1 MMNLAHPGY
10 LWLFLLFIPLIAWYV
25 WSQRKANPS
34 MRMSSISAFKGLST
48 SWKVYVK
55 HFSFVLKLAALSCL
69 IIILCRPQ
77 TYDKWSMSDTEGTDI
92 VMAIDISASMLSRD
106 LQPDRLEAA
115 KKVASDFVAKRE
127 SDNIGLVIF
136 AGEGFTLLPM
146 TTHQTTLLNT
156 IHEISIN
163 MLDADGT
170 AIGDGIAT
178 AINRIKD
185 GKAKSKSIILLTDG
199 TNYSGVVAPLTAAE
213 IAQKEGIRIYTIG
226 LGTRGTAET
235 PYAQGFG
242 GELLYKPMPVTIDE
256 ESLKK
261 VAQMTG
267 GKYFRATDNDV
278 LTSIFNEIDKLE
290 KTKID
295 VKNFTNTQDNYMPWA
310 WALLL
315 LVLLNLT
322 ISYTVLRRIPLWF
335 SYS

>member
-146 TTHQTTLLNT
+146 TTHQATLLNT

-199 TNYSGVVAPLTAAE
+199 TNNSGVVAPLTAAE

-226 LGTRGTAET
+226 LGTRDTAET

-315 LVLLNLT
+315 IVLLNLT
-322 ISYTVLRRIPLWF
+322 ISYTVLRRIP
-335 SYS
+335 

>member
-34 MRMSSISAFKGLST
+34 MRMSSIRAFKGLST

-146 TTHQTTLLNT
+146 TTHQATLLNT

-199 TNYSGVVAPLTAAE
+199 TNNSGVVAPLTAAE

-226 LGTRGTAET
+226 LGTHGTAET

-322 ISYTVLRRIPLWF
+322 ISYTVLRRIP
-335 SYS
+335 

>member
-48 SWKVYVK
+48 SWKVYVN

-146 TTHQTTLLNT
+146 TTHQATLLNT

-199 TNYSGVVAPLTAAE
+199 TNNSGVVAPLTAAE

-322 ISYTVLRRIPLWF
+322 ISYTVLRRIP
-335 SYS
+335 

>member
-146 TTHQTTLLNT
+146 TTHQATLLNT

-199 TNYSGVVAPLTAAE
+199 TNNSGVVAPLTAAE

-315 LVLLNLT
+315 LVLLNLI
-322 ISYTVLRRIPLWF
+322 ISYTVLRRIP
-335 SYS
+335 

>member
-146 TTHQTTLLNT
+146 TTHQATLLNT

-185 GKAKSKSIILLTDG
+185 DKAKSKSIILLTDG
-199 TNYSGVVAPLTAAE
+199 TNNSGVVAPLTAAE

-322 ISYTVLRRIPLWF
+322 ISYTVLRRIP
-335 SYS
+335 

>member
-34 MRMSSISAFKGLST
+34 MRMSSISAFKGLSS

-146 TTHQTTLLNT
+146 TTHQATLLNT

-199 TNYSGVVAPLTAAE
+199 TNNSGVVAPLTAAE

-315 LVLLNLT
+315 LVLMNLT
-322 ISYTVLRRIPLWF
+322 ISYTVLRRIP
-335 SYS
+335 

>member
-77 TYDKWSMSDTEGTDI
+77 TYDKWSMSETEGTDI

-146 TTHQTTLLNT
+146 TTHQATLLNT

-199 TNYSGVVAPLTAAE
+199 TNNSGVVAPLTAAE

-322 ISYTVLRRIPLWF
+322 ISYTVLRRIP
-335 SYS
+335 

>member
-146 TTHQTTLLNT
+146 TTHQATLLNT

-199 TNYSGVVAPLTAAE
+199 TNNSGVVAPLTAAE

-226 LGTRGTAET
+226 LGTHGTAET

-322 ISYTVLRRIPLWF
+322 ISYTVLRRIP
-335 SYS
+335 

>member
-146 TTHQTTLLNT
+146 TTHQATLLNT

-199 TNYSGVVAPLTAAE
+199 TNNSGVVAPLTAAE

-295 VKNFTNTQDNYMPWA
+295 VNNFTNTQDNYMPWA

-322 ISYTVLRRIPLWF
+322 ISYTVLRRIP
-335 SYS
+335 

>member
-136 AGEGFTLLPM
+136 AGEGFTLLPI
-146 TTHQTTLLNT
+146 TTHQATLLNT

-199 TNYSGVVAPLTAAE
+199 TNNSGVVAPLTAAE

-322 ISYTVLRRIPLWF
+322 ISYTVLRRIP
-335 SYS
+335 

>member
-48 SWKVYVK
+48 SWQVYVK

-146 TTHQTTLLNT
+146 TTHQATLLNT

-199 TNYSGVVAPLTAAE
+199 TNNSGVVAPLTAAE

-322 ISYTVLRRIPLWF
+322 ISYTVLRRIP
-335 SYS
+335 

>member
-34 MRMSSISAFKGLST
+34 MRMSSISAFKGFST

-146 TTHQTTLLNT
+146 TTHQATLLNT

-199 TNYSGVVAPLTAAE
+199 TNNSGVVAPLTAAE

-315 LVLLNLT
+315 IVLLNLT
-322 ISYTVLRRIPLWF
+322 ISYTVLRRIP
-335 SYS
+335 

>member
-146 TTHQTTLLNT
+146 TTHQATLLNT

-199 TNYSGVVAPLTAAE
+199 TNNSGVVAPLTAAE

-278 LTSIFNEIDKLE
+278 LTSLFNEIDKLE

-322 ISYTVLRRIPLWF
+322 ISYTVLRRIP
-335 SYS
+335 

>member
-34 MRMSSISAFKGLST
+34 MRISSISAFKGLST
-48 SWKVYVK
+48 SWEVYVK

-146 TTHQTTLLNT
+146 TTHQATLLNT

-199 TNYSGVVAPLTAAE
+199 TNNSGVVAPLTAAE

-315 LVLLNLT
+315 IVLLNLT
-322 ISYTVLRRIPLWF
+322 ISYTVLRRIP
-335 SYS
+335 

>member
-146 TTHQTTLLNT
+146 TTHQATLLNT

-199 TNYSGVVAPLTAAE
+199 TNNSGVVAPLTAAE

-322 ISYTVLRRIPLWF
+322 IIYTVLRRIP
-335 SYS
+335 

>member
-48 SWKVYVK
+48 PSWKVYVK
-55 HFSFVLKLAALSCL
+55 HLSFVLKLAALSCL

-146 TTHQTTLLNT
+146 TTHQATLLNT

-199 TNYSGVVAPLTAAE
+199 TNNSGVVAPLTAAE

-322 ISYTVLRRIPLWF
+322 ISYTVLHRIP
-335 SYS
+335 

>member
-1 MMNLAHPGY
+1 MINLAHPGY

-34 MRMSSISAFKGLST
+34 MRMSSIRAFKGLST

-55 HFSFVLKLAALSCL
+55 HFSFVLKLAVLSCL

-146 TTHQTTLLNT
+146 TTHQATLLNT

-199 TNYSGVVAPLTAAE
+199 TNNSGVVAPLTAAE

-322 ISYTVLRRIPLWF
+322 VSYTVLRRIP
-335 SYS
+335 

>member
-146 TTHQTTLLNT
+146 TTHQATLLNT

-199 TNYSGVVAPLTAAE
+199 TNNSGVVAPLTAAE

-261 VAQMTG
+261 VAQMTA

-322 ISYTVLRRIPLWF
+322 ISYTVLRRIP
-335 SYS
+335 

>member
-146 TTHQTTLLNT
+146 TTHQATLLNT

-199 TNYSGVVAPLTAAE
+199 TNNSGVVAPLTAAE

-322 ISYTVLRRIPLWF
+322 VSYTMLRRIP
-335 SYS
+335 

>member
-48 SWKVYVK
+48 SWKVYVR

-146 TTHQTTLLNT
+146 TTHQATLLNT

-199 TNYSGVVAPLTAAE
+199 TNNSGVVAPLTAAE

-322 ISYTVLRRIPLWF
+322 ISYTMLRRIP
-335 SYS
+335 

>member
-92 VMAIDISASMLSRD
+92 VMVIDISASMLSRD

-127 SDNIGLVIF
+127 SDYIGLVIF

-146 TTHQTTLLNT
+146 TTHQATLLNT

-199 TNYSGVVAPLTAAE
+199 TNNSGVVAPLTAAE

-322 ISYTVLRRIPLWF
+322 ISYTVLRRIP
-335 SYS
+335 

>member
-146 TTHQTTLLNT
+146 TTHQATLLNT

-199 TNYSGVVAPLTAAE
+199 TNNSGVVAPLTAAE

-315 LVLLNLT
+315 LVMLNLT
-322 ISYTVLRRIPLWF
+322 ISYTVLRRIP
-335 SYS
+335 

>member
-55 HFSFVLKLAALSCL
+55 HFSFVLKLAALSFL

-146 TTHQTTLLNT
+146 TTHQATLLNT

-199 TNYSGVVAPLTAAE
+199 TNNSGVVAPLTAAE

-261 VAQMTG
+261 VVQMTG

-322 ISYTVLRRIPLWF
+322 ISYTVLRRIP
-335 SYS
+335 

>member
-127 SDNIGLVIF
+127 SDNIGLEIF
-136 AGEGFTLLPM
+136 ADEGFTLLPM
-146 TTHQTTLLNT
+146 TTHQATLLNT

-199 TNYSGVVAPLTAAE
+199 TNNSGVVAPLTAAE

-322 ISYTVLRRIPLWF
+322 ISYTVLRRIP
-335 SYS
+335 

>member
-146 TTHQTTLLNT
+146 TTHQAMLLNT

-199 TNYSGVVAPLTAAE
+199 TNNSGVVAPLTAAE

-322 ISYTVLRRIPLWF
+322 ISYTVLRRIP
-335 SYS
+335 

>member
-77 TYDKWSMSDTEGTDI
+77 TYDKWSMSDIEGTDI

-146 TTHQTTLLNT
+146 TTHKATLLNT

-199 TNYSGVVAPLTAAE
+199 TNNSGVVAPLTAAE

-322 ISYTVLRRIPLWF
+322 ISYTVLRRIP
-335 SYS
+335 

>member
-146 TTHQTTLLNT
+146 TTHQATLLNT

-199 TNYSGVVAPLTAAE
+199 TNNSGVVAPLTAAE

-315 LVLLNLT
+315 LVLQNLT
-322 ISYTVLRRIPLWF
+322 ISYTVLRRIP
-335 SYS
+335 

>member
-69 IIILCRPQ
+69 IIILCHPQ

-146 TTHQTTLLNT
+146 TTHQATLLNT

-199 TNYSGVVAPLTAAE
+199 TNNSGVVAPLTAAE

-322 ISYTVLRRIPLWF
+322 ISYTVLRRIP
-335 SYS
+335 

>member
-55 HFSFVLKLAALSCL
+55 HFSFMLKLAALSCL

-146 TTHQTTLLNT
+146 TTHQATLLNT

-199 TNYSGVVAPLTAAE
+199 TNNSGVVAPLTAAE
-213 IAQKEGIRIYTIG
+213 IAQKEDIRIYTIG

-322 ISYTVLRRIPLWF
+322 ISYTVLRRIP
-335 SYS
+335 

>member
-106 LQPDRLEAA
+106 LLPDRLEAA

-146 TTHQTTLLNT
+146 TTHQATLLNT

-199 TNYSGVVAPLTAAE
+199 TNNSGVVAPLTAAE

-322 ISYTVLRRIPLWF
+322 ISYTVLRRIP
-335 SYS
+335 

>member
-146 TTHQTTLLNT
+146 TTHQATLLNT

-199 TNYSGVVAPLTAAE
+199 TNNSGVVAPLTAAE

-261 VAQMTG
+261 VAQITG

-322 ISYTVLRRIPLWF
+322 ISYTVLRRIP
-335 SYS
+335 

>member
-34 MRMSSISAFKGLST
+34 MRMSSISAFKGLSP

-55 HFSFVLKLAALSCL
+55 HLSFVLKLAALSCL

-146 TTHQTTLLNT
+146 TTHQATLLNT

-199 TNYSGVVAPLTAAE
+199 TNNSGVVAPLTAAE

-322 ISYTVLRRIPLWF
+322 ISYTVLRRIP
-335 SYS
+335 

>member
-1 MMNLAHPGY
+1 MNLAHPGY

-146 TTHQTTLLNT
+146 TTHQATLLNT

-199 TNYSGVVAPLTAAE
+199 TNNSGVVAPLTAAE

-322 ISYTVLRRIPLWF
+322 ISYTVLRRIP
-335 SYS
+335 

>member
-146 TTHQTTLLNT
+146 TTHQATLLNT

-199 TNYSGVVAPLTAAE
+199 TNNSGVVAPLTAAE

-278 LTSIFNEIDKLE
+278 ITSIFNEIDKLE

-322 ISYTVLRRIPLWF
+322 ISYTVLRRIP
-335 SYS
+335 

>member
-69 IIILCRPQ
+69 ITILCRPQ

-146 TTHQTTLLNT
+146 TTHQATLLNT

-199 TNYSGVVAPLTAAE
+199 TNNSGVVAPLTAAE

-322 ISYTVLRRIPLWF
+322 ISYTVLRRIP
-335 SYS
+335 

>member
-146 TTHQTTLLNT
+146 TTHQATLLNT

-199 TNYSGVVAPLTAAE
+199 TNNSGVVAPLTAAE

-322 ISYTVLRRIPLWF
+322 ISYTVLRHIP
-335 SYS
+335 

>member
-1 MMNLAHPGY
+1 MMNLAHPGH

-146 TTHQTTLLNT
+146 TTHQATLLNT

-199 TNYSGVVAPLTAAE
+199 TNNSGVVAPLTAAE

-322 ISYTVLRRIPLWF
+322 ISYTVLRRIP
-335 SYS
+335 

>member
-146 TTHQTTLLNT
+146 TTHQAMLLNT

-199 TNYSGVVAPLTAAE
+199 TNNSGVVAPLTAAE

-322 ISYTVLRRIPLWF
+322 INYTVLRRIP
-335 SYS
+335 

>member
-146 TTHQTTLLNT
+146 TTHQATLLNT

-199 TNYSGVVAPLTAAE
+199 TNNSGVVAPLTAAE

-235 PYAQGFG
+235 PYAQAYACDHRRG
-242 GELLYKPMPVTIDE
+242 IAQ
-256 ESLKK
+256 ESG
-261 VAQMTG
+261 T
-267 GKYFRATDNDV
+267 NDWRQ
-278 LTSIFNEIDKLE
+278 IFPCHRQRCAHQHIQRN
-290 KTKID
+290 
-295 VKNFTNTQDNYMPWA
+295 
-310 WALLL
+310 
-315 LVLLNLT
+315 
-322 ISYTVLRRIPLWF
+322 
-335 SYS
+335 